1 MSLFNPLFAAAL
13 LFAVFAPL
21 PAEAAPRSL
30 GPVTQ
35 ISPREDGVDLRL
47 ARGARAR
54 ISFVTPEVLRVRIS
68 PSGAPFEPDTAS
80 YALSASP
87 PQAKAELRRI
97 GPQLLEL
104 RSASGTWVQIRRAP
118 ELQLSVFDSAGRL
131 ISADDPARP
140 IVFDAQ
146 EGSVEATKRRD
157 DYELYYGFGEKA
169 LPLSRHQQHLVMWN
183 ADVPDYAPGHDPSY
197 QAIPF
202 FIALHQGL
210 SHGVFLNNS
219 SRSWFDMGKTE
230 PQRWRFGAARGELD
244 YFVFTGGPERSP
256 ARVLQDYTALTGRG
270 PLPPL
275 WALGYQQSRWS
286 YKTQD
291 EVLSV
296 AREFRQ
302 RQIPADVLYL
312 DIDHMDGF
320 RVFTWNPSTF
330 PQPREMLGQLH
341 AQGFRAVTIVDPGIK
356 RDEGFA
362 IYRSGREAGVFMR
375 GADGQELHA
384 KVWPG
389 ICAFPD
395 FTSPAARDWFGQLY
409 AAPLELGVD
418 GFWNDMNEPGV
429 FAPDGF
435 NQPEIS
441 LGPQKTLPLDAR
453 HAGDGQP
460 GDHARYHNVYGLQM
474 ARASFEGLRRL
485 RPEQRPMVL
494 TRAGAAGVQRYAA
507 VWTGD
512 NSPSWTHLALTIP
525 MLSNL
530 SISGV
535 PFVGADVGGFMG
547 SPSAELHSRWLQAAV
562 LTPFFRTHSND
573 VSAPREPW
581 AFGPEFER
589 INRATIELRYRLLP
603 YLYSLFEENER
614 SGLPPLRPLWFNFP
628 RDVRASLVDDQFL
641 LGRDLLVAPVLREG
655 ERQRRVYFPAGEAWL
670 DWWTGRRFEGGSEA
684 TVAAPLD
691 RLPLFIRVG
700 AAVPTQ
706 APLQHTGEMRAAPLA
721 LTVAWGGS
729 GRSEVFQDAGEGY
742 GYRQGMARR
751 IAIRQDA
758 HGLTLD
764 LPPNAGFQRLARLEI
779 LGLGAAVPTPAWV
792 LDGQP
797 LPSQMLNAEAG
808 RLRLELPAAADEGL
822 HQLRLA
828 H

>member
-1 MSLFNPLFAAAL
+1 
-13 LFAVFAPL
+13 
-21 PAEAAPRSL
+21 
-30 GPVTQ
+30 
-35 ISPREDGVDLRL
+35 
-47 ARGARAR
+47 
-54 ISFVTPEVLRVRIS
+54 
-68 PSGAPFEPDTAS
+68 
-80 YALSASP
+80 
-87 PQAKAELRRI
+87 
-97 GPQLLEL
+97 
-104 RSASGTWVQIRRAP
+104 
-118 ELQLSVFDSAGRL
+118 
-131 ISADDPARP
+131 
-140 IVFDAQ
+140 
-146 EGSVEATKRRD
+146 
-157 DYELYYGFGEKA
+157 YGFGEKA

-291 EVLSV
+291 EVLRV

-320 RVFTWNPSTF
+320 RVFTWNPGTF

-362 IYRSGREAGVFMR
+362 IYRSGRAAGVFMR

-395 FTSPAARDWFGQLY
+395 FTSPAARDWFGQLH

-435 NQPEIS
+435 SQPEIS

-453 HAGDGQP
+453 HAGDGRP
-460 GDHARYHNVYGLQM
+460 GDHARYHNIYGLQM

-706 APLQHTGEMRAAPLA
+706 APPQHTGEMRAAPLA

-764 LPPNAGFQRLARLEI
+764 LPPNAGFQRLTRLEI
-779 LGLGAAVPTPAWV
+779 LGLASASPWRF
-792 LDGQP
+792 DGQP
-797 LPSQMLNAEAG
+797 LSAQKDETG